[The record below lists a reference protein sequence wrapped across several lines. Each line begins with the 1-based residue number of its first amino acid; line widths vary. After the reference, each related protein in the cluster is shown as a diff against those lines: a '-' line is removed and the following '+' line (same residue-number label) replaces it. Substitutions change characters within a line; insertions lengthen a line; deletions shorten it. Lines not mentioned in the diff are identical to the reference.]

1 MTSKK
6 RSQASLKALKREGH
20 SAASPTALSRHA
32 TQVAKER
39 GPAKRH
45 QSAVKAVRTKGQTLH
60 PRGKAA

>member
-1 MTSKK
+1 MIKKK
-6 RSQASLKALKREGH
+6 RSRATLKALKKEGH

-32 TQVAKER
+32 TRVAKER

-60 PRGKAA
+60 SRGKAA